1 MPTMQDDFNIL
12 VFKILTYL
20 YACLKGKAFYDPAVV
35 EKTVFQGVNEPYRA
49 YILRHMANSGL
60 IEGYRYMHAWENVY
74 VSLTDLSECQI
85 TPDGITFLKE
95 NSTMKKVLSVLQ
107 ESGDVIVS
115 LFRLII

>member
-1 MPTMQDDFNIL
+1 MAKDDYDVL

-20 YACLKGKAFYDPAVV
+20 YACLKGKAFYDPDVV

-49 YILRHMANSGL
+49 YILRHMAGSGL
-60 IEGYRYMHAWENVY
+60 IEGYRYTHAWGNVY

-85 TPDGITFLKE
+85 TPEGITFLKE
-95 NSTMKKVLSVLQ
+95 NSTMKKVLSALQ
-107 ESGDVIVS
+107 ESGDMIIS

>member
-1 MPTMQDDFNIL
+1 MAKDDYDVL

-20 YACLKGKAFYDPAVV
+20 YACLKGKAFYDSAVV
-35 EKTVFQGVNEPYRA
+35 ENTILQGVNEPYRA
-49 YILRHMANSGL
+49 YILRHMADNGL
-60 IEGYRYMHAWENVY
+60 IEGYRYTHAWGNVY

-85 TPDGITFLKE
+85 TPEGITFLKE
-95 NSTMKKVLSVLQ
+95 NSTMKKVLNALQ